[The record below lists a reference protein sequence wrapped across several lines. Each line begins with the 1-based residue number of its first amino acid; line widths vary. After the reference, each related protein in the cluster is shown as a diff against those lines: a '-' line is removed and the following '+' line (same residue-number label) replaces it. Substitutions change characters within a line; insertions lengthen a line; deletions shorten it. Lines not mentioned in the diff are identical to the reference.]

1 VPTINHGIPPG
12 IGTLTISL
20 WMVVSPEAA
29 NACTSK
35 TPEFPLVWVAFELAI
50 ARLLPH
56 PSQYA
61 GAKAQLLTRS

>member
-1 VPTINHGIPPG
+1 
-12 IGTLTISL
+12 
-20 WMVVSPEAA
+20 MVVSPEAA